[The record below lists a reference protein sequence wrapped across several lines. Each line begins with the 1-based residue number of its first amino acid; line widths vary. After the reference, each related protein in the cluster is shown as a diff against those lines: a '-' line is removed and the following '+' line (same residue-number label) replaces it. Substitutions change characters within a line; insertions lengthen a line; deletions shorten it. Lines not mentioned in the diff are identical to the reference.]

1 MDKRLEKIRNYKG
14 TVLDFDSYV
23 KDKIKE
29 TKDGFK
35 KDADEKKKIM
45 SKLKESVDFTC
56 EEEPTYSLARMF
68 GSPADIICY
77 VTDAL
82 RETNQHDLVEEYR
95 TKAVEK
101 DFNNLL
107 LVSMDYLARCN
118 GTQAPIVGAPEL
130 DNSEE
135 E

>member
-1 MDKRLEKIRNYKG
+1 MDRRLEKIRTYRG

-29 TKDGFK
+29 TKDTFK
-35 KDADEKKKIM
+35 KDADEKKKIR
-45 SKLKESVDFTC
+45 SKLRESIDFTC
-56 EEEPTYSLARMF
+56 QEEPAYSLARLF
-68 GSPADIICY
+68 GSPSDIICY

-95 TKAVEK
+95 TKAVAGNF
-101 DFNNLL
+101 DNLL
-107 LVSMDYLARCN
+107 LVSMEYLSKCN
-118 GTQAPIVGAPEL
+118 GTQEPVVTVL
-130 DNSEE
+130 DNGEE